1 MLLHFWA
8 SLFFFSFFLLDFVP
22 YLNTDQPIQ
31 PNTFHLHTEELQ
43 AGKTAINKKQINKKL
58 KWTDKQHEEGKI
70 SNIHALTVSGGNN

>member
-8 SLFFFSFFLLDFVP
+8 SMVFFSFFLLDFVP

-43 AGKTAINKKQINKKL
+43 AAKTAINKK
-58 KWTDKQHEEGKI
+58 
-70 SNIHALTVSGGNN
+70 